1 LRFLEEA
8 KLYDEN
14 EKGISEMKA
23 ERVAAAAQSN
33 ALSSELDGPS
43 SSSQQRGH
51 FSVIILSL
59 R

>member
-1 LRFLEEA
+1 LQFLEEA

-33 ALSSELDGPS
+33 ALSSELDSPS

-51 FSVIILSL
+51 FSVIIP
-59 R
+59 